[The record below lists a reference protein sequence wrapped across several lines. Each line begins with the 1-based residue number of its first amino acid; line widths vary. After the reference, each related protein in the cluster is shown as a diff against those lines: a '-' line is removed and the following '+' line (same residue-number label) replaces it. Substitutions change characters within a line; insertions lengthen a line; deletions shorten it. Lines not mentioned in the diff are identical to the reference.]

1 MKKLHLALLFALF
14 FVGVHTASAD
24 TASDWMAQNCE
35 DLNFGEYGLI
45 TPMLYVTPD
54 GTQDLIQIGEPVT
67 FSVHG
72 NLTENVDLSF
82 SDSAITMGQKQCL
95 DGSAY
100 GADGCPQLG
109 QCTGTGTSTQCHQ
122 RYNFKQTATLTG
134 TPRDIVVKV
143 PNGGMRAYNGA
154 SGKSVCQLLHVR
166 RERQT
171 YTLGLGIDKP
181 AFGAKEAFKVTLS
194 GMSWS
199 KAKEVFGTN
208 PPFSFTRSNAPWTSC
223 ENGIFRN
230 SVGGGCSGD
239 SVLSCGLLPDQSA
252 PQYLCAVTGTGAL
265 PNSATDVI
273 YTAYIPKLQDQFD
286 TYAYDNGDQSITLT
300 KLGQGNDGGM
310 TNYMNCPAGQGVDPS
325 SPSGGCTRCQNI
337 ANDFKSHISSCG
349 SAQDSY
355 KWREQTYSDFY
366 RNYSVCDVSVT
377 DGSACTTVGAMCIKH
392 DPDRAFEC
400 KNTVGESYTQYY
412 GRVIDGASGGTKGLA
427 GVTVN
432 PHHITA
438 GYLGFDCSKLT
449 TTTDAD
455 GNFRFSDS
463 DSKSLCLT
471 LAGASVKYSKDGY
484 FDATGAV
491 GDEFDRMIPT
501 VTMLPLSGSDQTTQT
516 GPLSI
521 DNGNQTMNGNDVVFT
536 IHNAIQGQVEAC
548 YQVLHHPNTGV
559 NTDPNTPCSEWA
571 PFNGNDEW
579 HFHPEN
585 QTLVGTLGVNAVDKN
600 GNPVWNIPGL
610 QVRSSFRK
618 VGTTDVVT
626 ATMTVAGNAQQGN
639 NDGNGESSGH
649 WTHTAGHFS
658 PMPPACTST
667 PTDGAACSPI
677 GSACSTANDDWSC
690 SGAKSG
696 QAGPEAQ
703 AEPQKPG
710 LIENAI
716 NRIGRVGG
724 AIGDSFIRIGGY
736 TGSFFRG
743 MLVNFGIVL
752 SE

>member
-1 MKKLHLALLFALF
+1 MKHEKATLPVAFSCFIREKRLRAFSCVAVHKRAVSRLPRAVSCTHMKKLHLALLFALF

-24 TASDWMAQNCE
+24 TASDWMVQNCE

-286 TYAYDNGDQSITLT
+286 TYAYDNGDKSITLT

-536 IHNAIQGQVEAC
+536 IHNAVRGQIESC
-548 YQVLHHPNTGV
+548 YLVLHHPNFP
-559 NTDPNTPCSEWA
+559 NDALLNHSESDPCTDWS
-571 PFNGNDEW
+571 PFGGNPDWE
-579 HFHPEN
+579 FHPEN
-585 QTLVGTLGVNAVDKN
+585 QTLVGTFHPDAT
-600 GNPVWNIPGL
+600 WNIPGL
-610 QVRSSFRK
+610 KVRSFFRK

-626 ATMTVAGNAQQGN
+626 ATMTVAGDPNAG
-639 NDGNGESSGH
+639 GK
-649 WTHTAGHFS
+649 
-658 PMPPACTST
+658 
-667 PTDGAACSPI
+667 
-677 GSACSTANDDWSC
+677 SAEVAPEV
-690 SGAKSG
+690 
-696 QAGPEAQ
+696 QAQPQ
-703 AEPQKPG
+703 PQKPG